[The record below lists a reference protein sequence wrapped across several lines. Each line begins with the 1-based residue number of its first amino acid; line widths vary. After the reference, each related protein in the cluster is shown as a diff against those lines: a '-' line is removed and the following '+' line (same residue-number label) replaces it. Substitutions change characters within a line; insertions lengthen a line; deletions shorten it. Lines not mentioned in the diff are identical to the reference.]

1 MAAAEEAAFRPSY
14 YGLGSLEMPDA
25 EDINIHEDE
34 DRDFIENLRATAQRK
49 QPAEHDVK
57 YWGGADQPWRN
68 GTDDS
73 PIIDEAIIAREEVRK
88 GEAEEEGGCDAKQGT
103 AGYALYVNEWE
114 TSDRQL
120 VLEYGSSESGCSTKR
135 ISARCCAPHA
145 TTRHQRSTA
154 LDDDGACRHAS
165 HRSPPALRSAT
176 SSSAVGT
183 TAKPPARS

>member
-88 GEAEEEGGCDAKQGT
+88 RAAEQDDAAAVRVPWWWWPCGERSEAEPRKSIYEARKGHKRQFGEQK
-103 AGYALYVNEWE
+103 WE
-114 TSDRQL
+114 
-120 VLEYGSSESGCSTKR
+120 
-135 ISARCCAPHA
+135 ARYRPTVSFSLMHM
-145 TTRHQRSTA
+145 
-154 LDDDGACRHAS
+154 
-165 HRSPPALRSAT
+165 
-176 SSSAVGT
+176 
-183 TAKPPARS
+183 